1 MFSFI
6 SIVLE
11 AYYGDDDTG
20 DYNDFPKF
28 LIVLFSTFRTS
39 IGDLKVNTYGAW
51 MRNSTDDGSTDY
63 LTDDIKEEFD
73 GAQSI
78 AIFFIWVF
86 WTANVFGMMVILMNF
101 LIAEISMT
109 FERAKEEG
117 SVFLNREKAR
127 FN

>member
-1 MFSFI
+1 
-6 SIVLE
+6 
-11 AYYGDDDTG
+11 
-20 DYNDFPKF
+20 

-117 SVFLNREKAR
+117 
-127 FN
+127 